1 VKQTINFYDFQKAF
15 QDLRPNNFSYQGLRA
30 LFEYLEDSEESTG
43 EEIEFDV
50 IALCCD
56 FIEYESAEEYHKD
69 YSEHAIDDYL
79 ATTSD
84 CGSLIFHAH

>member
-1 VKQTINFYDFQKAF
+1 MKQTINFYDFQKAF
-15 QDLRPNNFSYQGLRA
+15 QDLRPNSFSYQGLRA

-69 YSEHAIDDYL
+69 YSEHAIEDYL

-84 CGSLIFHAH
+84 SGSLIFHAH

>member
-1 VKQTINFYDFQKAF
+1 MKQTINFYAFQKAF

-56 FIEYESAEEYHKD
+56 FIEYESEEDYHKD
-69 YSEHAIDDYL
+69 YSEHVIDDYL

-84 CGSLIFHAH
+84 SGSLLFHAH